1 MEKKAEQQKAM
12 AKVIAKAWSDEGFK
26 KRLLAQPMAVLVEHG
41 VEVPAGVELKAV
53 ENTDKVAYFVLPAMP
68 TGAGAEEMEER
79 LAMLEMHDEDQVA
92 QLGVPGKRG
101 NREIRMGADSIL
113 ARGQSLSF
121 SRVLYARFPNP
132 MMLARVE
139 MGKDHCIFLLAEEA
153 MFDRD
158 REANA

>member
-1 MEKKAEQQKAM
+1 MAAVSQQLSDIISMLDNSSVSGSLFKA
-12 AKVIAKAWSDEGFK
+12 IDEAISALWHA
-26 KRLLAQPMAVLVEHG
+26 RAE
-41 VEVPAGVELKAV
+41 
-53 ENTDKVAYFVLPAMP
+53 
-68 TGAGAEEMEER
+68 AEEMEER

>member
-68 TGAGAEEMEER
+68 TGTGAEEMEER
-79 LAMLEMHDEDQVA
+79 LAA
-92 QLGVPGKRG
+92 G
-101 NREIRMGADSIL
+101 NVYITYC
-113 ARGQSLSF
+113 F
-121 SRVLYARFPNP
+121 
-132 MMLARVE
+132 
-139 MGKDHCIFLLAEEA
+139 CT
-153 MFDRD
+153 
-158 REANA
+158 

>member
-68 TGAGAEEMEER
+68 SGAGAEEMEER
-79 LAMLEMHDEDQVA
+79 LAA
-92 QLGVPGKRG
+92 G
-101 NREIRMGADSIL
+101 NVYITYC
-113 ARGQSLSF
+113 F
-121 SRVLYARFPNP
+121 
-132 MMLARVE
+132 
-139 MGKDHCIFLLAEEA
+139 CT
-153 MFDRD
+153 
-158 REANA
+158 

>member
-1 MEKKAEQQKAM
+1 MVALSQ
-12 AKVIAKAWSDEGFK
+12 
-26 KRLLAQPMAVLVEHG
+26 RL
-41 VEVPAGVELKAV
+41 
-53 ENTDKVAYFVLPAMP
+53 DDI
-68 TGAGAEEMEER
+68 
-79 LAMLEMHDEDQVA
+79 LAMLEAGVGDPQRVIEEAISALRHARAEA
-92 QLGVPGKRG
+92 QRMEEQLARIAYSDAFLAQFGIPGKKEERD
-101 NREIRMGADSIL
+101 IRMGADSIL
-113 ARGQSLSF
+113 ARGQFLSF

>member
-68 TGAGAEEMEER
+68 TA
-79 LAMLEMHDEDQVA
+79 L
-92 QLGVPGKRG
+92 
-101 NREIRMGADSIL
+101 
-113 ARGQSLSF
+113 
-121 SRVLYARFPNP
+121 
-132 MMLARVE
+132 
-139 MGKDHCIFLLAEEA
+139 
-153 MFDRD
+153 
-158 REANA
+158 